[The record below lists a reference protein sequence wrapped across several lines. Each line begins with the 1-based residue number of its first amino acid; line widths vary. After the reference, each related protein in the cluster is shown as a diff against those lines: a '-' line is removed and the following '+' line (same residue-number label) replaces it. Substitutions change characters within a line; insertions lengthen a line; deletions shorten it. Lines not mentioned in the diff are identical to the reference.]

1 MTDKNTARRSP
12 TFSQRLLHNKLAVAG
27 LTVVTLLFAVSLLAP
42 IIAPYDPNAIDLK
55 NILMPP
61 GSSHLLGTDQ
71 LGRDILSRMIWGAR
85 ISLKVGFVAVGIATL
100 IGTILGTISGYYG
113 GIIDTL
119 IMRAV
124 DLMLCFPSFFL
135 ILTVIAVLEP
145 SIWNI
150 MAVIGFTSW
159 MGVARLIR
167 AEILT
172 IREREFIQAARSQG
186 ASNIRIITRHIIPNA
201 MTPVLVS
208 ATLGVAG
215 AILTES
221 ALSFLGIGVQPP
233 TPSWGNMLTAGKD
246 NLEYAWWLSLFPGM
260 AILITV
266 LGYNLLGEGI
276 RDALDPRNYLKN
288 KKLDRNADLW
298 SCSPAGDKTVF
309 EIEL

>member
-1 MTDKNTARRSP
+1 MTEQNRKKRSS
-12 TFSQRLLHNKLAVAG
+12 TFSRRLLHNKLAVAG
-27 LTVVTLLFAVSLLAP
+27 LVVVLLLFAVSIFAP
-42 IIAPYDPNAIDLK
+42 AIAPYDPNAIDLK

-61 GSSHLLGTDQ
+61 GRGHFLGTDQ

-113 GIIDTL
+113 GIVDML

-172 IREREFIQAARSQG
+172 IREREFILAARSQG
-186 ASNIRIITRHIIPNA
+186 AGDLRIIIKHIIPNA
-201 MTPVLVS
+201 MAPVLVS

-246 NLEYAWWLSLFPGM
+246 NLEYAWWLSLFPGV

-276 RDALDPRNYLKN
+276 RDALDPRNYLK
-288 KKLDRNADLW
+288 K
-298 SCSPAGDKTVF
+298 
-309 EIEL
+309 